1 MVGTGEGM
9 HVDGDCSSEL
19 IRDPGCEMRDMNALA
34 RVPNPVSRIPHLCPT
49 FAPSSIQRER
59 FMSDAIKH
67 ECGLAF
73 IRLRKPFSYYQ
84 QQYGTVLWGLNK
96 LYLLMEKQHNRGQ
109 DGAGVATV
117 KLDVEPGYPFMQRIR
132 SNAPQAIADIFQQ
145 IGKEIDELEQ
155 YHPNIRN
162 HPGLMKGHVKFLG
175 EILLGHLRYGT
186 QGKNK
191 LEYCHP
197 FINRDTIPSRN
208 LALAGNFNIVNSD
221 ELFALV
227 GKEPH
232 PTIRFSDLAAMIEV
246 MHTFLC
252 KEDDASPEHLDIK
265 KVLRKT
271 LPLFDGGFH
280 VAGMTGN
287 GIGFVFRDR
296 HGIRPSYYYIN
307 DEVVVAA
314 SERAAIR
321 TTFNVGENEVQE
333 LMPGQVLIVDEKG
346 DIQVAQILEPGERK
360 ACSFER
366 IYFSRGSDEKIYK
379 ERKALGYHLSEPVL
393 NAIDHDLKN
402 TIFSFIPNTAETAFY
417 GMIKGME
424 EYMNKIKVERIM
436 SWDKDFDQT
445 RLEEMIN
452 RRIRIEKIAIK
463 DVKMRT
469 FITEDSNRNEM
480 VQHVYDVTYGTVR
493 PGEDTLVVIDDSIVR
508 GTTLKE
514 SIIRMLGR
522 LKPKRIIVVS
532 SSPQIRYP
540 DCYGID
546 MSKMGDFIAFNAAVE
561 LMKERGKMDCLK
573 EMLDRCKELQRTGQL
588 HSENVVQKLY
598 KQFTAEEISARIAQL
613 ITPAGLDI
621 PVDVIFQKIE
631 DLHKACPS
639 NLGDWYFTGNYPT
652 PGGNKVVNK
661 AFMNYMEGKNVR
673 GY

>member
-1 MVGTGEGM
+1 MYSFCCGALERGNWFR
-9 HVDGDCSSEL
+9 L
-19 IRDPGCEMRDMNALA
+19 IIIC
-34 RVPNPVSRIPHLCPT
+34 VVFSPT
-49 FAPSSIQRER
+49 FAPS
-59 FMSDAIKH
+59 MSDPIKH

-73 IRLRKPFSYYQ
+73 IRLRKPFAYYH

-109 DGAGVATV
+109 DGAGVAAV
-117 KLDVEPGYPFMQRIR
+117 KLNVEPGYPFMNRIR
-132 SNAPQAIADIFQQ
+132 SNASQAIADIFQQ
-145 IGKEIDELEQ
+145 IGKEIGELEK
-155 YHPNIRN
+155 YHPNIKS
-162 HPGLMKGHVKFLG
+162 HPGLMKGHVGFLG
-175 EILLGHLRYGT
+175 ELLLGHLRYGT

-197 FINRDTIPSRN
+197 FINRDTIPARN

-221 ELFALV
+221 ELFALI

-232 PTIRFSDLAAMIEV
+232 PTVRFSDLAAMIEL

-252 KEDDASPEHLDIK
+252 REDEESPEKMDIK
-265 KVLRKT
+265 KVLKRA
-271 LPLFDGGFH
+271 LPLLDGGFH
-280 VAGMTGN
+280 VGGVTGN
-287 GIGFVFRDR
+287 GIGFVFRDA
-296 HGIRPSYYYIN
+296 HGIRPSYYYVN

-321 TTFNVGENEVQE
+321 TTFNVGENEVKE
-333 LMPGQVLIVDEKG
+333 LMPGQALIVNEDGE
-346 DIQVAQILEPGERK
+346 IEVAQILEAKERK

-366 IYFSRGSDEKIYK
+366 IYFSRGSDEKIYR
-379 ERKALGYHLSEPVL
+379 ERNALGYNLSEQVL
-393 NAIDHDLKN
+393 NAIDYDLKN

-417 GMIKGME
+417 GMLKGME
-424 EYMNKIKVERIM
+424 DYLNKIKVERIL
-436 SWDKDFDQT
+436 SWGNNYDEEK
-445 RLEEMIN
+445 LSEMIH
-452 RRIRIEKIAIK
+452 RKIRIEKIAIK

-469 FITEDSNRNEM
+469 FITEDAGRNEM
-480 VQHVYDVTYGTVR
+480 VQHVYDITYGTVR
-493 PGEDTLVVIDDSIVR
+493 PGQDTLVVIDDSIVR

-522 LKPKRIIVVS
+522 LKPKKIIVVS

-561 LMKERGKMDCLK
+561 LLK
-573 EMLDRCKELQRTGQL
+573 ENGKEGFLKELLEKCKHLQRNNQL
-588 HSENVVQKLY
+588 HTENVVKYLY
-598 KQFTAEEISARIAQL
+598 KQFTTEEISGKIAQL
-613 ITPAGLDI
+613 ITPVGLDI
-621 PVDVIFQKIE
+621 PVMVIFQSIE
-631 DLHKACPS
+631 DLHKSCPN

-661 AFMNYMEGKNVR
+661 AFLNYMEGKNVR

>member
-1 MVGTGEGM
+1 
-9 HVDGDCSSEL
+9 
-19 IRDPGCEMRDMNALA
+19 
-34 RVPNPVSRIPHLCPT
+34 
-49 FAPSSIQRER
+49 
-59 FMSDAIKH
+59 MSDQIKH

-73 IRLRKPFSYYQ
+73 IRLRKPFSHYHQ
-84 QQYGTVLWGLNK
+84 KYGTVLWGLNK

-109 DGAGVATV
+109 DGAGIASV
-117 KLDVEPGYPFMQRIR
+117 KLDVEPGYPFMNRLR
-132 SNAPQAIADIFQQ
+132 TNATQAIADIFQQ
-145 IGKEIDELEQ
+145 VGKEIEELEK
-155 YHPNIRN
+155 YHPGIRN
-162 HPGLMKGHVKFLG
+162 HPGLMKGHVSFLG
-175 EILLGHLRYGT
+175 ELLLGHLRYGT

-197 FINRDTIPSRN
+197 FINRDTIPARN
-208 LALAGNFNIVNSD
+208 LALAGNFNIVNSE
-221 ELFALV
+221 ELFALA

-232 PTIRFSDLAAMIEV
+232 ETTRFSDLAAMIEL

-252 KEDDASPEHLDIK
+252 REDEASPEKLEIK
-265 KVLRKT
+265 KVLKKA

-280 VAGMTGN
+280 VGGITGN
-287 GIGFVFRDR
+287 GIGFVFRDA

-321 TTFNVGENEVQE
+321 TSFNVGENEVKE
-333 LMPGQVLIVDEKG
+333 LMPGQALIVDEKG
-346 DIQVAQILEPGERK
+346 EIEVAQILEPKERK

-379 ERKALGYHLSEPVL
+379 ERKALGYNLSEPVL

-417 GMIKGME
+417 GMVKGME
-424 EYMNKIKVERIM
+424 NYLNNVKFERIL
-436 SWDKDFDQT
+436 SWGKEYDAEK
-445 RLEEMIN
+445 LKEMIN

-469 FITEDSNRNEM
+469 FITEDTGRSEM
-480 VQHVYDVTYGTVR
+480 VQHVYDITYGTVR
-493 PGEDTLVVIDDSIVR
+493 KGIDTLVVIDDSIVR
-508 GTTLKE
+508 GTTLRE
-514 SIIRMLGR
+514 SIIRMLSR
-522 LKPKRIIVVS
+522 LEPKKIIVVS

-546 MSKMGDFIAFNAAVE
+546 MSKMGEFIAFQAVAA
-561 LMKERGKMDCLK
+561 LLKEKGKEDCLQ
-573 EMLDRCKELQRTGQL
+573 ELYNHCKELQRSNLL
-588 HSENVVQKLY
+588 HTENVAKKVYKL
-598 KQFTAEEISARIAQL
+598 FTIDEITNKIAQL
-613 ITPAGLDI
+613 VTPPDLKI
-621 PVDVIFQKIE
+621 PVQVIYQTIE
-631 DLHKACPS
+631 NLHAACPN

-661 AFMNYMEGKNVR
+661 AFMNYVEGKNVR